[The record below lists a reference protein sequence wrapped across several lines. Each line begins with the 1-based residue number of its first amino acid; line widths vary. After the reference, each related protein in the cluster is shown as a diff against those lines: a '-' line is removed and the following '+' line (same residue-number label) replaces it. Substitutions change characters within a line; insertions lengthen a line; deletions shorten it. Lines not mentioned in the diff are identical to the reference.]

1 MSKIIVSSTWAEG
14 SWSSGR
20 SRSGGSHRRNSGRR
34 EEVDGDRGIHRSYTL
49 EHRLP

>member
-1 MSKIIVSSTWAEG
+1 MELGEVTIRSH
-14 SWSSGR
+14 GR
-20 SRSGGSHRRNSGRR
+20 KSDRR